1 MKKYI
6 TILLLLAFVVSSWA
20 EDDQELVFYC
30 VEAHG
35 AVVDPSS
42 SRVINQEALG
52 NKTYKVSDKVY
63 PSHVDTAFE
72 IVHKSGLWIRA
83 VRNSGCGFDTIHIK
97 PKLDESGLVP
107 NVFEFNRSDFCG
119 WVTVSRAG
127 TCTAFD

>member
-1 MKKYI
+1 MKYLI
-6 TILLLLAFVVSSWA
+6 GALLLALAIPSWA
-20 EDDQELVFYC
+20 EDDQELVLYC

-35 AVVDPSS
+35 AVVDPNRSM
-42 SRVINQEALG
+42 VISQEALG

-63 PSHVDTAFE
+63 PSHVDAAFE

-97 PKLDESGLVP
+97 PKLVESGLVP